1 MILIKCLAI
10 FTLYCLPIIIPIVAA
25 AIYLERR
32 AINRRV
38 IRARATFADA
48 YNAWKRAQ
56 YDSYPSNVPVLH
68 QCAAQAGA
76 HLDILKSRCGF
87 LNV

>member
-1 MILIKCLAI
+1 MILLKCLAI
-10 FTLYCLPIIIPIVAA
+10 FTLYCLPVIIPTVALLF
-25 AIYLERR
+25 YLERR
-32 AINRRV
+32 ALRRRIV
-38 IRARATFADA
+38 RARATFADA

-76 HLDILKSRCGF
+76 HLDILKSRYGF